1 MKLNKIIIN
10 LAIIAILIFASSKI
24 FSRFV
29 ELNKAEQTINNL
41 KSYNKS
47 EELKSINE
55 DYRFWLTIGG
65 TQIDYPVVQAEDN
78 DFYLN
83 KDFNKEESVSGMPFL
98 DFRNNCLNDKNTII
112 YAHNMKNGSMFGELD
127 KFKDEN
133 FFNENNQITIEV
145 NNEINTYE
153 VFSAYV
159 EKGTIDYLKVEFSE
173 DEYEEYINNA
183 IEKSMHQSNVEVDVD
198 DKIITL
204 STCSYEFENAR
215 FVVHAKLIK

>member
-1 MKLNKIIIN
+1 MKLNKVIIN
-10 LAIIAILIFASSKI
+10 LAMVAILVFASSKI

-29 ELNKAEQTINNL
+29 ELNKAEQTISNL

-55 DYRFWLTIGG
+55 DYRFWLTIEG
-65 TQIDYPVVQAEDN
+65 TQIDYPVVQSEDN

-98 DFRNNCLNDKNTII
+98 DFRNDYLNDKNTII

-133 FFNENNQITIEV
+133 FYNENNQITIEV
-145 NNEINTYE
+145 NGEINTYE

-159 EKGTIDYLKVEFSE
+159 EEDTVDYLKVEFSE
-173 DEYEEYINNA
+173 DEYEDYINNA
-183 IEKSMHQSNVEVDVD
+183 IEKSMHQSDIEVNVK

-215 FVVHAKLIK
+215 FVVHAKLVK

>member
-1 MKLNKIIIN
+1 MKLNKVIIN
-10 LAIIAILIFASSKI
+10 LAMVAILVFASSKI

-29 ELNKAEQTINNL
+29 ELNKAEQTISNL
-41 KSYNKS
+41 KSCNKS

-55 DYRFWLTIGG
+55 DYRFWLTIEG
-65 TQIDYPVVQAEDN
+65 TQIDYPVVQSEDN

-98 DFRNNCLNDKNTII
+98 DFRNDYLNDKNTII

-133 FFNENNQITIEV
+133 FYNENNQITIEV
-145 NNEINTYE
+145 NGEINTYE

-159 EKGTIDYLKVEFSE
+159 EEDTVDYLKVEFSE
-173 DEYEEYINNA
+173 DEYEDYINNA
-183 IEKSMHQSNVEVDVD
+183 IEKSMHQSDIEVNVE

-215 FVVHAKLIK
+215 FVVHAKLVK